1 MNEPSSVA
9 IEVSHVSKSF
19 GQGQALVEALKD
31 VSLEAYL
38 GEMFFLVGPSGCG
51 KTTLLSILC
60 STLKATSGSVKVL
73 GTDFTTSS
81 SRQLTRFRREHVG
94 FVFQQFNLIPTL
106 TITENV
112 SVPLLLSGMGN
123 SRANRLAKEALDRVG
138 LGDKVALRPGKL
150 SGGQQQRVAIARAL
164 VHSPDLVVCDE
175 PTSALDS
182 ETGHQIMETLTE
194 VARDARRSVIVV
206 THDPRILGF
215 ADRLAEMEDGRIL
228 KITTPKAGATEA

>member
-1 MNEPSSVA
+1 MTEPSTAA
-9 IEVSHVSKSF
+9 IQVSHVSKSF
-19 GQGQALVEALKD
+19 GQGQALVEAFKD
-31 VSLEAYL
+31 VSVEAYL

-60 STLKATSGSVKVL
+60 STLKPTSGTVEVL
-73 GTDFTTSS
+73 DTDFTTSS
-81 SRQLTRFRREHVG
+81 SPRLTRFRREHVG

-123 SRANRLAKEALDRVG
+123 ARANRLAKEALDRVG

-150 SGGQQQRVAIARAL
+150 SGAQQQRVAIARAL
-164 VHSPDLVVCDE
+164 VHSSDLVVCDE

-194 VARDARRSVIVV
+194 IARDAKRSVIVV

-215 ADRLAEMEDGRIL
+215 ADRLSEMEDGRIL
-228 KITTPKAGATEA
+228 RITTPKVGSTVV

>member
-1 MNEPSSVA
+1 
-9 IEVSHVSKSF
+9 
-19 GQGQALVEALKD
+19 
-31 VSLEAYL
+31 
-38 GEMFFLVGPSGCG
+38 MFFLVGPSGCG

-60 STLKATSGSVKVL
+60 STLKPTSGNVKVF
-73 GTDFTTSS
+73 GTDLTTASN
-81 SRQLTRFRREHVG
+81 RRLTRFRREHIG

-112 SVPLLLSGMGN
+112 SVPLLLAGK
-123 SRANRLAKEALDRVG
+123 RAALANRLAKEALDRVG

-164 VHSPDLVVCDE
+164 VHSPDLIVCDE

-182 ETGHQIMETLTE
+182 ETGHQIMEILDE
-194 VARDARRSVIVV
+194 VARDSKRCVIVV

-228 KITTPKAGATEA
+228 KITTGTAHGAGS